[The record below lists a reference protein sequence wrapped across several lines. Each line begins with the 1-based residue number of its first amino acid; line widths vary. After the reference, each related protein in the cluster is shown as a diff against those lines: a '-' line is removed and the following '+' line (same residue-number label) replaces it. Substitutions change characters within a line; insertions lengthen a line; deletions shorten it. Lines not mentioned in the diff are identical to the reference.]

1 MKRILFLFVLLFS
14 SVFSLSAQQRL
25 GTTPRIINRADN
37 YYYALDSLF
46 LGEEYS
52 QNLWGIAMITLS
64 AYGNDCCLRTYYDP
78 ANKKTGLAYLIL
90 DRKKLEKSGKKRV
103 KTYKCPISEEIM
115 LELIDLVSEAVY
127 SSIPG
132 GAFYGA
138 DGVTYEF
145 LLGEAYSAECWY
157 PQWRKGSNCDRLVSL
172 FERIQIAVR
181 ERDSD
186 RIEDFRP
193 EIKELTAIFKDLRV
207 SINN

>member
-1 MKRILFLFVLLFS
+1 
-14 SVFSLSAQQRL
+14 
-25 GTTPRIINRADN
+25 
-37 YYYALDSLF
+37 
-46 LGEEYS
+46 
-52 QNLWGIAMITLS
+52 MITKN
-64 AYGNDCCLRTYYDP
+64 AFGNDCCLRTHYDL
-78 ANKKTGLAYLIL
+78 ANKKTELVYLVL
-90 DRKKLEKSGKKRV
+90 ERKGMGESCKRKV
-103 KTYKCPISEEIM
+103 KTYRCPISEEIM
-115 LELIDLVSEAVY
+115 FELMDLVSDAVY

-132 GAFYGA
+132 SLVHGA